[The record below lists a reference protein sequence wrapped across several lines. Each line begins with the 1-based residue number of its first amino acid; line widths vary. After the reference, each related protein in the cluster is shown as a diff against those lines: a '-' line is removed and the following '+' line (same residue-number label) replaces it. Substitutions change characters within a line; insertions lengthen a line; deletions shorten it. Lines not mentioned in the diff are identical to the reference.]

1 MKKIITSSILL
12 AAAMSASA
20 APLVTVGD
28 QLDLFFKGAVI
39 GKWDSNITYTG
50 NTDLKKND
58 YSAIFR
64 LGAEADY
71 GRNSKFK
78 ANVKFYE
85 DLTRYA
91 DYKEFNSNL
100 AHVAANASYTESA
113 WSVKANFSFN
123 QNYQNSSTTEAANL
137 AGQLVRY
144 NDWKAGA
151 VASYDF
157 TEKLFAEL
165 GGDWAYRQYLGRW
178 AKSYSD
184 YNMYSVPVSL
194 LYRVTPKVSVGL
206 TYQYRYTEF
215 EGGSMDN
222 ELYGNRRND
231 HFAGVTVRGDILPK
245 LNLSAFVGA
254 TYRDMNGIGAYDTSD
269 TTVSCSVTA
278 NYELTE
284 KIGLFVT
291 GRRDFGNGA
300 SRQSSVDTGCEAGA
314 NYLLNQFVSFTTS
327 FAYTNSD
334 YEASN
339 RSDDE
344 YVARFGVNYKPN
356 KFLTL
361 GANYRFLENSSTQ
374 SYANYNQHLV
384 DISVAVKY

>member
-1 MKKIITSSILL
+1 M
-12 AAAMSASA
+12 
-20 APLVTVGD
+20 
-28 QLDLFFKGAVI
+28 
-39 GKWDSNITYTG
+39 
-50 NTDLKKND
+50 KKND

-113 WSVKANFSFN
+113 WSVKANFSFD

-215 EGGSMDN
+215 EGGNAYAESF
-222 ELYGNRRND
+222 GNRRND

-254 TYRDMNGIGAYDTSD
+254 TYRDMNGIAYDTSD

-300 SRQSSVDTGCEAGA
+300 SRQSSVDTGCEVGA

>member
-1 MKKIITSSILL
+1 M
-12 AAAMSASA
+12 
-20 APLVTVGD
+20 
-28 QLDLFFKGAVI
+28 
-39 GKWDSNITYTG
+39 
-50 NTDLKKND
+50 
-58 YSAIFR
+58 
-64 LGAEADY
+64 
-71 GRNSKFK
+71 
-78 ANVKFYE
+78 
-85 DLTRYA
+85 
-91 DYKEFNSNL
+91 
-100 AHVAANASYTESA
+100 
-113 WSVKANFSFN
+113 
-123 QNYQNSSTTEAANL
+123 
-137 AGQLVRY
+137 
-144 NDWKAGA
+144 
-151 VASYDF
+151 ASYDF

-165 GGDWAYRQYLGRW
+165 GGDWTYRQYLGDWSR
-178 AKSYSD
+178 SYSD
-184 YNMYSVPVSL
+184 YNVYSVPVSL

-215 EGGSMDN
+215 EGGSDWAKS
-222 ELYGNRRND
+222 LGNRRND

-254 TYRDMNGIGAYDTSD
+254 TYRDMNGIYDTSD

-300 SRQSSVDTGCEAGA
+300 SRQSSIDTGCEAGA

-327 FAYTNSD
+327 FAYVNSD
-334 YEASN
+334 YEDMN
-339 RSDDE
+339 RNDDE

-361 GANYRFLENSSTQ
+361 GANYRFLENSSNVA
-374 SYANYNQHLV
+374 YASYNQHLV